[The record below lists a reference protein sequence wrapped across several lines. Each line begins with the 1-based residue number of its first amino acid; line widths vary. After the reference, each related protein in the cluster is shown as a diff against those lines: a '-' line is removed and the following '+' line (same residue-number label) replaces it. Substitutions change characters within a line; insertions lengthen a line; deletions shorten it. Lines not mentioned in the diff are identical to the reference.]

1 MFSNKRLPGLKT
13 NQEFNKLNAEKS
25 SNLNNKLI
33 VNSLHS
39 LVKNLKEKS
48 INNSNSMC
56 NKCNKEFDS
65 RLALSQ
71 HMARNHESYKYKC
84 HWNGCEFGSQLA
96 HRLKLHLRRHQK
108 DKPFKCTQLGCNKNF
123 VDLKALKS
131 HERTHKKKLNLKQ
144 VLKRTRI
151 EKEFIIDFNDNELV
165 NNQTISNLVQN
176 SYDSNEP
183 QVIKPNDNNNK
194 GLVFGKY
201 KKIFF
206 ELK

>member
-1 MFSNKRLPGLKT
+1 
-13 NQEFNKLNAEKS
+13 
-25 SNLNNKLI
+25 
-33 VNSLHS
+33 
-39 LVKNLKEKS
+39 
-48 INNSNSMC
+48 MC

-71 HMARNHESYKYKC
+71 HMARNHENYKYKC
-84 HWNGCEFGSQLA
+84 HWNGCQFGTQLT
-96 HRLKLHLRRHQK
+96 HKLKLHLRRHQK
-108 DKPFKCTQLGCNKNF
+108 DKPFKCTQFGCNKNF

-131 HERTHKKKLNLKQ
+131 HERTHKEKLNLKQ
-144 VLKRTRI
+144 VLKQTGI
-151 EKEFIIDFNDNELV
+151 EKEFIFDCNDNDLV
-165 NNQTISNLVQN
+165 NNQTISNSVQN

-206 ELK
+206 FNS